1 MSQISYL
8 LYGNKSRQSEK
19 PYKPHTYISK
29 LPTSGK
35 KWNGTEKTD
44 YFSTTEVECHM
55 ILCYLVALKLR
66 L

>member
-1 MSQISYL
+1 METSLNNLKSLTNHTPISQ
-8 LYGNKSRQSEK
+8 
-19 PYKPHTYISK
+19 K